1 VRIACVL
8 LVFFAS
14 LASAQTKPP
23 AKIPPAGT
31 NGAGAGD
38 VRSAPTTPESV
49 DPKLSDA
56 AHAKIRDLQLQQK
69 DVQVQYLQM
78 QQQLAGLE
86 KQFNGLTAQLNDAV
100 DAAYKEMGVKRED
113 WPLDMATLKLTKAE
127 KKPEAK
133 K

>member
-14 LASAQTKPP
+14 LASAQT
-23 AKIPPAGT
+23 T
-31 NGAGAGD
+31 
-38 VRSAPTTPESV
+38 

-78 QQQLAGLE
+78 QQQLASLE
-86 KQFNGLTAQLNDAV
+86 KQFNGRALPLRHLQV
-100 DAAYKEMGVKRED
+100 RMGLAKDNGRMGALLARRSSARSD
-113 WPLDMATLKLTKAE
+113 SRASAGHDDRAWRATE
-127 KKPEAK
+127 KKCK
-133 K
+133 RINTN

>member
-1 VRIACVL
+1 

-14 LASAQTKPP
+14 LASAQT
-23 AKIPPAGT
+23 T
-31 NGAGAGD
+31 
-38 VRSAPTTPESV
+38 

-78 QQQLAGLE
+78 QQQLASLE
-86 KQFNGLTAQLNDAV
+86 KQFNALTTQLNDAV

-113 WPLDMATLKLTKAE
+113 WPLDMTTLKLSKAE

-133 K
+133 KP